1 MKHIFFVICLFTLF
15 CSNKNIVIF
24 PIPNT
29 QTYNLKG
36 NVEHIIE
43 KSQLIH
49 LDTHLNY
56 TIDTTHYNGLT
67 KYYYFNPLLELD
79 SILMA
84 KMDTVFFGKVVYFK
98 NKKTNQNY
106 STYYSMKGIKQL
118 DTKISK
124 FKNNILYSKNFAPKL
139 GYHSKTEEKWE
150 SSKIVWSKWQSTLS
164 SSYYEQVFE
173 FDSNGYETIIKT
185 RNHKNDAYTIHKVIY
200 LEWDSLGNWTKRI
213 EYNESDWTGKLVTKK
228 IIYRK

>member
-1 MKHIFFVICLFTLF
+1 MKHLFFVFFLFTLF
-15 CSNKNIVIF
+15 CSSKKIETF

-36 NVEHIIE
+36 NVELMIE

-56 TIDTTHYNGLT
+56 TIDTTHYNGLI

-84 KMDTVFFGKVVYFK
+84 NMDTVFFGKVVYFK
-98 NKKTNQNY
+98 TSKTNQNY
-106 STYYSMKGIKQL
+106 SSIFSMKGLIEL

-124 FKNNILYSKNFAPKL
+124 FKNNILYTKSYAPVL

-150 SSKIVWSKWQSTLS
+150 NSKIVWSKWQSKLS

-173 FDSNGYETIIKT
+173 FDSNGFDTIIKS
-185 RNHKNDAYTIHKVIY
+185 NIHKNDAYTIHKVIY

-213 EYNESDWTGKLVTKK
+213 EYNESNWSGRLVTRK

>member
-1 MKHIFFVICLFTLF
+1 M
-15 CSNKNIVIF
+15 VIF

-36 NVEHIIE
+36 NVELMIE

-49 LDTHLNY
+49 LDTLLNY
-56 TIDTTHYNGLT
+56 SIDTTHYNGLT
-67 KYYYFNPLLELD
+67 KYYYFNLLLELD

-84 KMDTVFFGKVVYFK
+84 KKDTMFFGKTVYFK

-124 FKNNILYSKNFAPKL
+124 FKNNILYSKNFAPEL

-150 SSKIVWSKWQSTLS
+150 NSKIVWSKWQSTLS

-185 RNHKNDAYTIHKVIY
+185 RNYKNDAYTIHKVIY

-213 EYNESDWTGKLVTKK
+213 EYNESDWTGKLVTRK